1 MDIPVLNYADFM
13 SDDISRRDEFCRRL
27 YTSLSSL
34 GFVKI
39 RNHSISD
46 EILDEAFEWSARF
59 FSLPLESKLFAAHP
73 VLPNPHRGWSC
84 VGQEKLS
91 VIRQGKAV
99 FDLKES
105 FDQGPTN
112 DPLYPNI
119 FPPPSVLP
127 GFQPFMEEFYE
138 KCHELHLSLLS
149 AIALSLSLSLPSSLD
164 INIDATFL
172 TRRCGINSSELRL
185 NHYPATKISDLD
197 LENGN
202 KMRIS
207 SHTDF
212 GTITLLFQDG
222 VGGLEVEEQKKGNGK
237 DGDGEEGGEGIYIPV
252 LPSPATST
260 SSGDGEGGDE
270 GENGIGRELILNV
283 GDCLQRWT
291 NDRLRSA
298 NHRVTLPPHLKSPS
312 CPSPLPLKNSN
323 DGSLLS
329 EIIVPDRYSIA
340 YFGKPDR
347 DAMVSAI
354 PELVGADEEVKYKG
368 GMTAWEYNQSRLLQ
382 TY

>member
-1 MDIPVLNYADFM
+1 MDIPTLSLTDFT
-13 SDDISRRDEFCRRL
+13 SGTQSQRDTFCRDL
-27 YTSLSSL
+27 YASLSTL

-39 RNHSISD
+39 RNHTIPD
-46 EILDEAFEWSARF
+46 EILDQVFDWSKRF
-59 FSLPLESKLFAAHP
+59 FALPLASKALAAHP
-73 VLPNPHRGWSC
+73 AQANPHRGWSC

-105 FDQGPTN
+105 FDLGPEN

-119 FPPPSVLP
+119 FPGESTLP
-127 GFQPFMEEFYE
+127 GFRPFMESFYAQ
-138 KCHELHLSLLS
+138 CQNLHLMLLS
-149 AIALSLSLSLPSSLD
+149 AIALSLNQDASFLSD
-164 INIDATFL
+164 
-172 TRRCGINSSELRL
+172 RCGTNSSELRL
-185 NHYPATKISDLD
+185 NHYPATRISDLQD
-197 LENGN
+197 GE

-212 GTITLLFQDG
+212 GTITLLWQDG
-222 VGGLEVEEQKKGNGK
+222 VGGLEVEDQHR
-237 DGDGEEGGEGIYIPV
+237 DGVYLPV
-252 LPSPATST
+252 VPSPSTST
-260 SSGDGEGGDE
+260 STPTSSGAGAGCGCA
-270 GENGIGRELILNV
+270 REMVVNV

-298 NHRVTLPPHLKSPS
+298 NHRVTLPVEMKGASRAEPS
-312 CPSPLPLKNSN
+312 T
-323 DGSLLS
+323 D
-329 EIIVPDRYSIA
+329 IVLDRYSVA

-347 DAMVSAI
+347 GALVAAI
-354 PELVGADEEVKYKG
+354 PELMKDGEEIRYEG